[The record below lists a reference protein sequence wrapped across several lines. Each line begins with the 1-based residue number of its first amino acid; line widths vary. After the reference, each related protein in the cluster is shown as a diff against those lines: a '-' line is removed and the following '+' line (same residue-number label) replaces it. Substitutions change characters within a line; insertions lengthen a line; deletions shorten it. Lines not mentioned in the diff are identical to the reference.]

1 MIFESMLLKILYNNW
16 ILPVMNKLTWSLFI
30 TLMVVYSC
38 YGQLENH
45 NSNNLE
51 SDQPVPIKL
60 AGHIKAEM

>member
-1 MIFESMLLKILYNNW
+1 
-16 ILPVMNKLTWSLFI
+16 MNKLTWSLFI